1 MLQRVLNSFGN
12 VSEMKIG
19 YDPEPIKMFTVEILF
34 SYLSKLWRFL
44 FEKNN
49 DALLLNMLISHLR
62 DFDLPIFDSLHLLFN
77 SDLID
82 WCIIFTI
89 TTVLNFDF

>member
-44 FEKNN
+44 F
-49 DALLLNMLISHLR
+49 DVLLLTKHVNISSTR
-62 DFDLPIFDSLHLLFN
+62 F
-77 SDLID
+77 
-82 WCIIFTI
+82 
-89 TTVLNFDF
+89 